1 MIELNVCYSI
11 LLIHSPLII
20 LPTFHSCIFVI
31 TYYLIYYVLHIL
43 LSTINLCTIY
53 SSEIAISQVPDGAS
67 LILLFEHTL
76 ACSTMR
82 NDLLGLQYS
91 LIYLL
96 SIRHRQC
103 LHTENLRS
111 KELELF

>member
-1 MIELNVCYSI
+1 MSWRSSAIKEVSDWA
-11 LLIHSPLII
+11 
-20 LPTFHSCIFVI
+20 
-31 TYYLIYYVLHIL
+31 
-43 LSTINLCTIY
+43 LSLAIY
-53 SSEIAISQVPDGAS
+53 SSEIAISQLSDGAS

>member
-1 MIELNVCYSI
+1 MIELNDCYYSI

-67 LILLFEHTL
+67 LILLFEYPAPLYEKRSSGFAIFTDL
-76 ACSTMR
+76 FAFNQAQTMFA
-82 NDLLGLQYS
+82 
-91 LIYLL
+91 
-96 SIRHRQC
+96 HR
-103 LHTENLRS
+103 EA
-111 KELELF
+111 KI